1 MIIVKSEVNPYP
13 LILTPPPTVD
23 ARQMLLLMGDRCQ
36 IAILHFL

>member
-13 LILTPPPTVD
+13 LILTPPTVD